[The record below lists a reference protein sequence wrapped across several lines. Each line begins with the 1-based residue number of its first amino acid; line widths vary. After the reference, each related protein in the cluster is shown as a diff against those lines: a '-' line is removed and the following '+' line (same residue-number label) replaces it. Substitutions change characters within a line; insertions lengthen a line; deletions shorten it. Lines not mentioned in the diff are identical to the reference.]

1 MYIAYPGHGV
11 YVRNTLTKNFWNLD
25 FPGGADYPQLLQ
37 ATDISISKDGDYML
51 VACEKASIMKAT
63 GFDTSNQAIQWTS
76 LAGGL
81 ESTAGNSGS
90 YTVDTS

>member
-11 YVRNTLTKNFWNLD
+11 YVGNTLTKNFWNLD
-25 FPGGADYPQLLQ
+25 FSGDDYPQLLQ

-51 VACEKASIMKAT
+51 VACEKAGIMKAT
-63 GFDTSNQAIQWTS
+63 GIDTSNQAIQWTS